1 MKIFQIYRLST
12 YAKLFGAMGL
22 TWLFEVIAW
31 LIATYNG
38 NVPEWFNFLV
48 NSANILQVNL
58 KHIFLSN
65 DGDKLETK
73 LLFPLTLV

>member
-1 MKIFQIYRLST
+1 MNDRLTT
-12 YAKLFGAMGL
+12 YVKLLCAVGF

-31 LIATYNG
+31 LIATN
-38 NVPEWFNFLV
+38 NVGIPEWFNFLV